1 MTKNEKIS
9 DSLKCFYAVHGHPGA
24 GRPGWKQSEE
34 QKRNL
39 SEKIKAH
46 FDKKG
51 RKTEEQIR
59 KRKLANVQAYYAR
72 KRAAVL
78 PDTDFALIR
87 VIYEHCPEGYH
98 VDHIQALARGGKH
111 HQDNLQYLPASEN
124 IRKNADNKY
133 DMSLVIRWQDTIPR

>member
-1 MTKNEKIS
+1 MTKGQKIS
-9 DSLKCFYAVHGHPGA
+9 ATLKKRFAEQGHHRTGTS
-24 GRPGWKQSEE
+24 GWKQSEE

-39 SEKIKAH
+39 SEKIRAH

-78 PDTDFALIR
+78 PTTDFALIR
-87 VIYEHCPEGYH
+87 SIYEHCPDGYH

-124 IRKNADNKY
+124 IRKNADNLY
-133 DMSLVIRWQDTIPR
+133 DTDLVIRWQDTIPQ